1 MVLRSP
7 PQIVEMRGTAPLWSD
22 AMFGMFKSN
31 PVAKLEKQYAKL
43 LEQARDIQRNG
54 DVVAASAK
62 TAEAEAI
69 RVRIEEIEEQQRA
82 TAS

>member
-1 MVLRSP
+1 
-7 PQIVEMRGTAPLWSD
+7 
-22 AMFGMFKSN
+22 MFGMFKSN

>member
-1 MVLRSP
+1 
-7 PQIVEMRGTAPLWSD
+7 
-22 AMFGMFKSN
+22 MFGLFKSN
-31 PVAKLEKQYAKL
+31 PVAKLEKEYAKL

-62 TAEAEAI
+62 TAEAEAV
-69 RVRIEEIEEQQRA
+69 RVRIEELEAQQRA

>member
-1 MVLRSP
+1 
-7 PQIVEMRGTAPLWSD
+7 
-22 AMFGMFKSN
+22 MFGLFKSN
-31 PVAKLEKQYAKL
+31 PVAKLEKEYAKL

-62 TAEAEAI
+62 TAEAEAVRI
-69 RVRIEEIEEQQRA
+69 RIEEIEAQQKA